1 MLNMKACLTCGLD
14 ITGQGVSI
22 KAFISSMASPMRM
35 GDGSLVSMPK
45 RTVSNP
51 FSYTF
56 LLLLIY
62 SNGKHI

>member
-45 RTVSNP
+45 RTESNP
-51 FSYTF
+51 FSF
-56 LLLLIY
+56 
-62 SNGKHI
+62 SK